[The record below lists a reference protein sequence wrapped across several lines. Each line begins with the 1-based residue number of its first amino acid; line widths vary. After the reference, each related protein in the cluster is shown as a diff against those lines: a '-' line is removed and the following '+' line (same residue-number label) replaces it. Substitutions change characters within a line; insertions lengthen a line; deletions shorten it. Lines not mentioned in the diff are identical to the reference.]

1 MNKKNVRRQK
11 SILILIGLALFFTC
25 STSSPLFSQ
34 EQKKFKGEWVL
45 PKGYPDGFDGWG
57 HINRIA
63 IADAGIVI
71 DEMLFRL
78 SPFITFHWPPGV
90 TRSRSKFKEGALIGF
105 LKSPGGLIT
114 SLWLIR

>member
-1 MNKKNVRRQK
+1 MNKKNVRREK
-11 SILILIGLALFFTC
+11 GILILIGLALLFTC
-25 STSSPLFSQ
+25 ITSSPLFSQ

-63 IADAGIVI
+63 IADDEIVI

-78 SPFITFHWPPGV
+78 SAFITFHWPPGV
-90 TRSRSKFKEGALIGF
+90 SRSRSNFKEGSLIGF
-105 LKSPGGLIT
+105 LKNPGGEIV